1 MSSGV
6 LFIAAAV
13 LVAKLV
19 APSRMFEQTSADGA
33 AVRSAALDYVE
44 VLNEGDSTKHVRS
57 VGPDLFTY
65 GFWLPGDSTRSRGEQ
80 MPRAELPLQ
89 AGSRRDARRGRPS
102 PNSPNSTS
110 QRSWRGARTPLSL
123 VRRAEHSSGYRAF
136 VQVR

>member
-6 LFIAAAV
+6 LFIGAAV

-44 VLNEGDSTKHVRS
+44 EFNEGDSTTHVRS

-65 GFWLPGDSTRSRGEQ
+65 GFWLPGDSTRSR
-80 MPRAELPLQ
+80 RADAPGGASFLYRPDPGATLGD
-89 AGSRRDARRGRPS
+89 AGHRPAHRIRLHNGPGAAR
-102 PNSPNSTS
+102 
-110 QRSWRGARTPLSL
+110 
-123 VRRAEHSSGYRAF
+123 VRRYH
-136 VQVR
+136 

>member
-6 LFIAAAV
+6 LFIAEAV

-57 VGPDLFTY
+57 VGPDPFTY

-80 MPRAELPLQ
+80 MPRGELVSYPDRIL
-89 AGSRRDARRGRPS
+89 ARRAAAAGTRRRCRVGERPCVIVAHGGIMDPIEPGS
-102 PNSPNSTS
+102 
-110 QRSWRGARTPLSL
+110 GACR
-123 VRRAEHSSGYRAF
+123 
-136 VQVR
+136 